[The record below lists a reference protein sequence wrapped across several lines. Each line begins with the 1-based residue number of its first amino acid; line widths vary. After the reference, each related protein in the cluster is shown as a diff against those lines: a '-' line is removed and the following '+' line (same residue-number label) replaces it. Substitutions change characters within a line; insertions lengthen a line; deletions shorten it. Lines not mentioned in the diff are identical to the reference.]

1 MSFGC
6 RPSVGLYLIAS
17 VLSLSVAS
25 CSNNPIAER
34 WFAPDPELT
43 ESPATIESPQEE
55 ERVELPENFP
65 EAIPP
70 YPNATLLA
78 TELKSAEVGT
88 QTRWTTV
95 DSKDAI
101 AQFYQKA
108 FQKDNWKI
116 IKPLAPTPQSKDT
129 TLVARQDDLEVTLS
143 LSEALEEEAESNFEL
158 NYKWDSDTAELPDA
172 PDSDSGESPATTTAG
187 QELTDL
193 EEIPE
198 ATRQYVADL
207 AKLGVFESDSTFEP
221 NKPVT
226 RGEFARWLVTANN
239 LIHGNTP
246 SKQIRLI
253 PNPTQPAFQD
263 IPKTHPN
270 FAYIQGLAEAGL
282 ISSRLSGDPSVV
294 AFRPDAPLTREN
306 LVEWKVPLDIR
317 QALPTGSIQLI
328 KETWGFQDTAKIDPK
343 ALKALLAD
351 FQNGEQA
358 NVRRAFGFTTLF
370 QPKKGVTRA
379 EAATALWYFG
389 YQGEGMSAENALQ
402 GKE

>member
-1 MSFGC
+1 M
-6 RPSVGLYLIAS
+6 VS
-17 VLSLSVAS
+17 VLGLSVAS

-43 ESPATIESPQEE
+43 ESPATIESLREE
-55 ERVELPENFP
+55 AQAELPENFP

-70 YPNATLLA
+70 YPNAMLLA
-78 TELKSAEVGT
+78 TELKSSEMGT
-88 QTRWTTV
+88 QTRWTTE

-108 FQKDNWKI
+108 FQQDNWKI
-116 IKPLAPTPQSKDT
+116 IKPLAPTAQSKDE

-143 LSEALEEEAESNFEL
+143 LPDASEEDVNFEL
-158 NYKWDSDTAELPDA
+158 NYKWDTAAAGLPDA
-172 PDSDSGESPATTTAG
+172 PDSDSGESSTLPSATAG

-193 EEIPE
+193 AEVPE

-207 AKLGVFESDSTFEP
+207 AKLGVFEEDSTFEP
-221 NKPVT
+221 NKPIT

-282 ISSRLSGDPSVV
+282 ISSRLSGDTSVIV
-294 AFRPDAPLTREN
+294 FRPDTPLTREN

-317 QALPTGSIQLI
+317 QALPTGSIELI

-402 GKE
+402 GKESN